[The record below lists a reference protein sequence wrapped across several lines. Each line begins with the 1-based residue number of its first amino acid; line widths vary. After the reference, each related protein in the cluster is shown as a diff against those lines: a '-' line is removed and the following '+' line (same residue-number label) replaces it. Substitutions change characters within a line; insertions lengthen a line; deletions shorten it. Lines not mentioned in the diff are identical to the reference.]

1 MAKIDHSIYGD
12 TKSIRRS
19 ILELLQS
26 IYDMPP
32 DRKRFI
38 TEDAARA
45 MAHAS
50 ALTNRE
56 TAVMLD
62 RRGIVQAVMI
72 GDNNKVDLFNIVP
85 RRHLSRASGIRCVH
99 THPNGDPL
107 FSDVDI
113 SALKNMRLDAM
124 VLLALGSD
132 GAVAAANA
140 AIYPPNGEL
149 STYGVFYP
157 EHTEDTDAHGATDE
171 SIHESADE
179 SADGAAHRDTE
190 SGYVEPRPLRH
201 DSPAPISQ
209 AILDALD
216 DLLPEMLAQDAH
228 AESVFYDSKEIVPE
242 RAILV
247 GANTPG
253 ARGAVAGG
261 DEPLGELSQLAWT
274 AGAEVIGKVLYRE
287 READPAYY
295 IGKGKLDELKMIKQE
310 TKVDLIIFDEELN
323 GAQTRNLEQALGV
336 KIVDR
341 TALILDIFAGRARTR
356 EGKLQVELAQLNYNL
371 TRLTGLGG
379 QLSRLGGGIGT
390 RGPGERKLDVDRRH
404 IRRRIY
410 AIEGELQKTRERRDR
425 TRNAG
430 RMSAMPIAAFV
441 GYTNAGK
448 STLFNALSGAGVFT
462 EDKLFATLD
471 PTARKLSL
479 PSGGGVIGIDT
490 VGFIDKLPH
499 ELVDAFKATLEE
511 SVYADILIH
520 VVDIS
525 NPDARA
531 QMDIVENIL
540 RDIGAVDKKILIAF
554 NKADLVEELPE
565 WLAFWRRAQQSPG
578 EGGGVGGMG
587 GGNGSGLAVGG
598 AGALADASARS
609 CVISAATGQG
619 LDKLLLELE
628 GLAQEEYIR
637 LDVLIPYNEGRVCS
651 YLHENASILD
661 EKYTDDGISM
671 RVLLG
676 KGHAGWLRRF
686 AV

>member
-1 MAKIDHSIYGD
+1 MAKIDHTIYGD
-12 TKSIRRS
+12 IKSIRRS
-19 ILELLQS
+19 VLELLQS

-32 DRKRFI
+32 DRKHFI
-38 TEDAARA
+38 TESAAQA
-45 MAHAS
+45 LAHAS

-62 RRGIVQAVMI
+62 RRGIVQAVII
-72 GDNNKVDLFNIVP
+72 GDNNKVELFNIVP
-85 RRHLSRASGIRCVH
+85 RRHLTRASGIRCVH
-99 THPNGDPL
+99 THPNGDPF

-113 SALKNMRLDAM
+113 SALRNMRLDAM
-124 VLLALGSD
+124 ALLAIGP
-132 GAVAAANA
+132 GGGVAAANA

-149 STYGVFYP
+149 TTYGVFYP
-157 EHTEDTDAHGATDE
+157 AIDE
-171 SIHESADE
+171 QIASGSFLPQEQHDE
-179 SADGAAHRDTE
+179 PVTT
-190 SGYVEPRPLRH
+190 PQNWH
-201 DSPAPISQ
+201 DKPAPQDQRDEPATAPQVQHDKPAPVSQ

-228 AESVFYDSKEIVPE
+228 AGQVYYDPKDKTPE
-242 RAILV
+242 KAILV
-247 GANTPG
+247 GVNTKGSAMP
-253 ARGAVAGG
+253 AG
-261 DEPLGELSQLAWT
+261 DAEPLSELSQLAWT
-274 AGAEVIGKVLYRE
+274 AGADVLGKVLYRE
-287 READPAYY
+287 READSAYF
-295 IGKGKLDELKMIKQE
+295 IGKGKLEELKQIKQE
-310 TKVDLIIFDEELN
+310 TKVNLIIFDEELT

-341 TALILDIFAGRARTR
+341 TALILDIFASRARTK

-371 TRLTGLGG
+371 TRLTGMGG

-390 RGPGERKLDVDRRH
+390 RGPGERKLDIDRRH

-430 RMSAMPIAAFV
+430 RLSAMPIAAFV

-471 PTARKLSL
+471 PTARKLLL
-479 PSGGGVIGIDT
+479 PSGGGVIAIDT

-499 ELVDAFKATLEE
+499 ELIDAFKATLEE

-531 QMDIVENIL
+531 QIEIVEGIL
-540 RDIGAVDKKILIAF
+540 KDIGAVGKKMLIAF
-554 NKADLVEELPE
+554 NKADLLEELPE
-565 WLAFWRRAQQSPG
+565 WLAFWRQTPFGA
-578 EGGGVGGMG
+578 GGVGI
-587 GGNGSGLAVGG
+587 A
-598 AGALADASARS
+598 ASPSSSRS
-609 CVISAATGQG
+609 CVISAKTGAG
-619 LDKLLLELE
+619 LDSLLHELE
-628 GLAQEEYIR
+628 GLTREEYIH

-661 EKYTDDGISM
+661 EKYTDAGISM
-671 RVLLG
+671 KVLLG